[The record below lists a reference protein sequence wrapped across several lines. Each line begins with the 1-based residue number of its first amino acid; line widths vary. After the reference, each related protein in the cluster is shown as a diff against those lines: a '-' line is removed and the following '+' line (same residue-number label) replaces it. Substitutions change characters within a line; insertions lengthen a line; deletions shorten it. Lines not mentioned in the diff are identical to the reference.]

1 MPKQKRP
8 WRISNKILKND
19 EPCIDGKPH
28 RLRIISLTR
37 TDSSDSLPN
46 GHTKSEV
53 VYQCL
58 VCKKYQID
66 RYAYPKIK
74 RVPA

>member
-1 MPKQKRP
+1 MPGLKEP
-8 WRISNKILKND
+8 WRNLNNVLKD
-19 EPCIDGKPH
+19 DKTCIDGKPH

-37 TDSSDSLPN
+37 TDSDTSLPN
-46 GHTKSEV
+46 GHVKSEV

-58 VCKKYQID
+58 ICKKYQID

-74 RVPA
+74 RFPA

>member
-1 MPKQKRP
+1 MPEQREP
-8 WRISNKILKND
+8 WRVSNNVLKND
-19 EPCIDGKPH
+19 KPCTDGKPH

-37 TDSSDSLPN
+37 TDNPDSLPN
-46 GHTKSEV
+46 GHIKSEV

-66 RYAYPKIK
+66 KYTYPKIE
-74 RVPA
+74 RVST